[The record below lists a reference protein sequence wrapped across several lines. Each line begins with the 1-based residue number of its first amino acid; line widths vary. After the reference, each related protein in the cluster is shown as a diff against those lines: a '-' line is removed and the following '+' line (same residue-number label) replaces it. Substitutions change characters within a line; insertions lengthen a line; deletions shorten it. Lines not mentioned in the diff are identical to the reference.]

1 MGMLT
6 KGKPALDGE
15 PLIRPKKPPSTSWR
29 IEERRQMG
37 KIQVKRPGLLTM
49 FLSVLILK
57 PVTQDSM
64 LNQRFG

>member
-37 KIQVKRPGLLTM
+37 KIPGKRLV
-49 FLSVLILK
+49 F
-57 PVTQDSM
+57 
-64 LNQRFG
+64 